1 MAKAIT
7 RSSSEQSVLR
17 SVLAVTEREP
27 TDEHEHCRRRRNA
40 AKWKLAFQRS
50 VSPLVLARGTR
61 CSLGF
66 LHSSGP
72 TFRQRRAVGGV
83 HPIADDPLFL
93 DDSILASLS
102 SGPVSP
108 RVLQSLRVSQVSSKT
123 AGNTKLRTFPSE
135 VSFRTV
141 SECSSNF
148 WRSQSRTYRKYG
160 SSKSS
165 LRSVACL

>member
-83 HPIADDPLFL
+83 HPIAT
-93 DDSILASLS
+93 ILSSSMTPSRASFS

-108 RVLQSLRVSQVSSKT
+108 RVVRPLACAGLADTREIRSSAASPWNVFQSVLVECLAQPESSVPKVR
-123 AGNTKLRTFPSE
+123 LE
-135 VSFRTV
+135 
-141 SECSSNF
+141 
-148 WRSQSRTYRKYG
+148 
-160 SSKSS
+160 
-165 LRSVACL
+165 

>member
-83 HPIADDPLFL
+83 HPIAT
-93 DDSILASLS
+93 ILSSSMTPSWASFS

-108 RVLQSLRVSQVSSKT
+108 RVCRFRRH
-123 AGNTKLRTFPSE
+123 AGNTKLRCFLWNVFQSVCRMFGAAKVERTESTAR
-135 VSFRTV
+135 VSQVYDRSLV
-141 SECSSNF
+141 CSVF
-148 WRSQSRTYRKYG
+148 CPWGLAK
-160 SSKSS
+160 
-165 LRSVACL
+165 